1 MVVFPGRLPGQI
13 LAPDEG
19 IQVFRAPTPSA
30 RLDWVTALAIV
41 ATAHDLGIWKP
52 LKETSIPPSSA
63 ERVEGGDNHAGGAAD
78 DERKCGNGSD
88 SGICQGENGGAIYVV
103 RRSLGLGGKRR
114 RDRRDV
120 GGVQGGPREYMLQK
134 REEEEEEEEEWGRT
148 EAVGGEGTADGPAA
162 RIVMQGFLKKRM
174 AGRLWA
180 VWEGW
185 EYRWVVLRVRHIVV
199 P

>member
-1 MVVFPGRLPGQI
+1 MSVFPAHLPGQI

-30 RLDWVTALAIV
+30 RLDWVAALAIV

-52 LKETSIPPSSA
+52 LRETSPPPRST
-63 ERVEGGDNHAGGAAD
+63 ERAEGGGNHAGGA
-78 DERKCGNGSD
+78 ERKCGNGSD
-88 SGICQGENGGAIYVV
+88 SGIVQGEDGGAIYVV

-114 RDRRDV
+114 MNGREV
-120 GGVQGGPREYMLQK
+120 GGVQEGGGGPREYMLQQ
-134 REEEEEEEEEWGRT
+134 REEEEEEEEWGRT
-148 EAVGGEGTADGPAA
+148 EAVGGEGRTDGPAA

-180 VWEGW
+180 AWEGW
-185 EYRWVVLRVRHIVV
+185 EYRWVVLRVRCIVV

>member
-1 MVVFPGRLPGQI
+1 MFVFPARLAGQI

-30 RLDWVTALAIV
+30 RLDWVAALAIV

-52 LKETSIPPSSA
+52 LKEISTPSSSA
-63 ERVEGGDNHAGGAAD
+63 ERVEGGGNHAGGAAN
-78 DERKCGNGSD
+78 DESKCGNGSD
-88 SGICQGENGGAIYVV
+88 SGIRQGENEGAIYVV
-103 RRSLGLGGKRR
+103 RRSLGLSNKRR
-114 RDRRDV
+114 TNRRGV
-120 GGVQGGPREYMLQK
+120 GEVQGEPREYMRQK
-134 REEEEEEEEEWGRT
+134 REEEEEWGRT
-148 EAVGGEGTADGPAA
+148 EAVGGEETTNGPAA